1 MAGDPCPYTPTKP
14 HRTPKH
20 EQEGNF
26 CCTSVDSPAQLSGPD
41 TQRNMKKYLERCI
54 PNYNLDIT
62 LRRRDRMGDTRAG
75 NVGGEHLG
83 VLLYILG
90 NYISFH
96 KYILFLEFEHKV
108 FVNNGRCPE
117 VFILLL

>member
-1 MAGDPCPYTPTKP
+1 
-14 HRTPKH
+14 
-20 EQEGNF
+20 
-26 CCTSVDSPAQLSGPD
+26 
-41 TQRNMKKYLERCI
+41 
-54 PNYNLDIT
+54 
-62 LRRRDRMGDTRAG
+62 MGDTRAG

-108 FVNNGRCPE
+108 FVNSGRCPE